1 MRMYWVSLITAN
13 LTTSLQWNP
22 DAQGGNVTL
31 GQTAPAIYAGHDVGW
46 QTRLQLNSAIKSTS
60 DAVDNAKFEC
70 SLAHQYIDLTCD
82 DATKL
87 VAHNHLQ
94 NYLKPAL
101 AQAKWHHSRA
111 RWALAH
117 FLLMCHLRKAP
128 MKPVLYTP
136 Q

>member
-1 MRMYWVSLITAN
+1 MSLITAN
-13 LTTSLQWNP
+13 LTASLQWNL

-31 GQTAPAIYAGHDVGW
+31 GQTAPAIYTGHDVGW

-70 SLAHQYIDLTCD
+70 VLARQYIDLTSD
-82 DATKL
+82 DMTKL
-87 VAHNHLQ
+87 VTHNHLQ
-94 NYLKPAL
+94 NYLRPAL
-101 AQAKWHHSRA
+101 AQAKWRHSRA
-111 RWALAH
+111 RWALAR

-128 MKPVLYTP
+128 MKPVLYTS

>member
-1 MRMYWVSLITAN
+1 MRMYCVSLITAN
-13 LTTSLQWNP
+13 LTGSLQWNP
-22 DAQGGNVTL
+22 DTQGGNVTL
-31 GQTAPAIYAGHDVGW
+31 GQTEPAIYAGHDVSQ
-46 QTRLQLNSAIKSTS
+46 QTCLQLNSAIKSTS

-70 SLAHQYIDLTCD
+70 SLARQYIDLTCD

-111 RWALAH
+111 
-117 FLLMCHLRKAP
+117 
-128 MKPVLYTP
+128 
-136 Q
+136 

>member
-1 MRMYWVSLITAN
+1 MSLITAN
-13 LTTSLQWNP
+13 LTGSLRWNP

-46 QTRLQLNSAIKSTS
+46 QTCLQLNSAIKSTS

-70 SLAHQYIDLTCD
+70 SLACQYIDLTCD

-87 VAHNHLQ
+87 VTHNHLQ
-94 NYLKPAL
+94 NYLKPTL
-101 AQAKWHHSRA
+101 AQAKWRHSRA

-117 FLLMCHLRKAP
+117 FLLMCHLKRAP
-128 MKPVLYTP
+128 M
-136 Q
+136 

>member
-1 MRMYWVSLITAN
+1 MYWVSLITAN
-13 LTTSLQWNP
+13 LIASLQWNP

-46 QTRLQLNSAIKSTS
+46 QTHLQLNSAIKSTR

-70 SLAHQYIDLTCD
+70 SLARQYIELTGD

-87 VAHNHLQ
+87 VTHNHLQ

-101 AQAKWHHSRA
+101 AQAKWRHSRV
-111 RWALAH
+111 RWALAR

-128 MKPVLYTP
+128 MRPVLYTP